1 MENKRYIISEASQKT
16 GLEPHVLRYWEDELG
31 LEIERNELGHRY
43 YSEEQINLLCRVKE
57 MKQRGFQLK
66 AIKTELMGGQA
77 AAVSTGV
84 APSLPQQVMTQ
95 QLSVQ
100 SSSQIAT
107 QIVQQSSTEI
117 AHPELQQP
125 LQQPQNRSDDKMDQF
140 KAIIAG
146 IVAETLRENNVI
158 LGQELS
164 DTVGN
169 KVIKEMDYL
178 LRMKEEAEEDRFKK
192 LDEAIRSCQK
202 SNKEAAVGR
211 EMKRGKK
218 RLFGRK

>member
-31 LEIERNELGHRY
+31 LVIERNELGHRY

-66 AIKTELMGGQA
+66 AIKSELMDGQA
-77 AAVSTGV
+77 GAASAHAVLECVQPVS
-84 APSLPQQVMTQ
+84 AYPQQSLPQTH
-95 QLSVQ
+95 
-100 SSSQIAT
+100 A
-107 QIVQQSSTEI
+107 E
-117 AHPELQQP
+117 
-125 LQQPQNRSDDKMDQF
+125 DKMDQF

-202 SNKEAAVGR
+202 SNKEAAVGK
-211 EMKRGKK
+211 EAKRGKK
-218 RLFGRK
+218 LFGKIRK

>member
-57 MKQRGFQLK
+57 MKNRGFQLK
-66 AIKTELMGGQA
+66 AIKSELM
-77 AAVSTGV
+77 VY
-84 APSLPQQVMTQ
+84 PSQQMA
-95 QLSVQ
+95 S
-100 SSSQIAT
+100 
-107 QIVQQSSTEI
+107 QIVQQSTTEVSQ
-117 AHPELQQP
+117 PVMQQSMSP
-125 LQQPQNRSDDKMDQF
+125 SQTRSDDKMDQF

-178 LRMKEEAEEDRFKK
+178 LRMKEEAEEDRFKR

-218 RLFGRK
+218 RLFGRKK

>member
-57 MKQRGFQLK
+57 MKNRGFQLK
-66 AIKTELMGGQA
+66 AIKSELM
-77 AAVSTGV
+77 VY
-84 APSLPQQVMTQ
+84 PSQQMA
-95 QLSVQ
+95 S
-100 SSSQIAT
+100 
-107 QIVQQSSTEI
+107 QIVQQSTTEVSQ
-117 AHPELQQP
+117 PVMQQSMSP
-125 LQQPQNRSDDKMDQF
+125 SQTRSDDKMDQF

-178 LRMKEEAEEDRFKK
+178 LRMKEEAEEDRFKR

-202 SNKEAAVGR
+202 SNKEAAVGS

-218 RLFGRK
+218 RLFGRKK

>member
-16 GLEPHVLRYWEDELG
+16 GLEPHVLRYWEEELG

-57 MKQRGFQLK
+57 MKNRGFQLK
-66 AIKTELMGGQA
+66 AIKSELM
-77 AAVSTGV
+77 VY
-84 APSLPQQVMTQ
+84 PSQQMA
-95 QLSVQ
+95 S
-100 SSSQIAT
+100 
-107 QIVQQSSTEI
+107 QIVQQSTTEVSQ
-117 AHPELQQP
+117 PVMQQSMSP
-125 LQQPQNRSDDKMDQF
+125 SQTRSDDKMDQF

-178 LRMKEEAEEDRFKK
+178 LRMKEEAEEDRFKR

-218 RLFGRK
+218 RLFGRKK

>member
-66 AIKTELMGGQA
+66 AIKTELMGQ
-77 AAVSTGV
+77 AVSSATV
-84 APSLPQQVMTQ
+84 ITASQTSQASMQSIKMTNSQQMVTQVIPQSMAEVVQPGLQ
-95 QLSVQ
+95 QL
-100 SSSQIAT
+100 
-107 QIVQQSSTEI
+107 
-117 AHPELQQP
+117 
-125 LQQPQNRSDDKMDQF
+125 QNRSDDKMDQF

-146 IVAETLRENNVI
+146 IVTETLRENNVI

-202 SNKEAAVGR
+202 SNKEAAVGKEIKR
-211 EMKRGKK
+211 EKK
-218 RLFGRK
+218 RLFGRKK

>member
-1 MENKRYIISEASQKT
+1 MENRRYIISEASQKT

-66 AIKTELMGGQA
+66 AIKSELLGH
-77 AAVSTGV
+77 AVPASTV
-84 APSLPQQVMTQ
+84 VTSSLPPQVDTQSLMMQTSQQMAAQVVQQSTTEVSQPVMQ
-95 QLSVQ
+95 QSMP
-100 SSSQIAT
+100 SSQI
-107 QIVQQSSTEI
+107 
-117 AHPELQQP
+117 
-125 LQQPQNRSDDKMDQF
+125 RSDDKMDQF

-146 IVAETLRENNVI
+146 IVTETLRENNVI

-202 SNKEAAVGR
+202 SNKEAAVG
-211 EMKRGKK
+211 KVIKKGKK
-218 RLFGRK
+218 RLFGWKK

>member
-57 MKQRGFQLK
+57 MKNRGFQLK
-66 AIKTELMGGQA
+66 AIKSELM
-77 AAVSTGV
+77 VY
-84 APSLPQQVMTQ
+84 PSQQMA
-95 QLSVQ
+95 S
-100 SSSQIAT
+100 
-107 QIVQQSSTEI
+107 QIVQQSTTEVSQ
-117 AHPELQQP
+117 PVMQQSMSP
-125 LQQPQNRSDDKMDQF
+125 SQTRSDDKMDQF

-192 LDEAIRSCQK
+192 LDEAIRGCQR
-202 SNKEAAVGR
+202 SNKEAAA
-211 EMKRGKK
+211 GKNVRRIRRK
-218 RLFGRK
+218 RLFGWKK